1 MINAQEELEVEYKRC
16 VQDIVDFATHSSRLF
31 YREMAFRYWI
41 LLVLNRCEILNHI
54 QKGYEEHHGEENIY
68 ETISAANQELMLP
81 LFQQG
86 KEQSEKKDVCQVK
99 PQSEVSEGDSVKQL
113 HERETG

>member
-41 LLVLNRCEILNHI
+41 LLVVDGWRIIIH
-54 QKGYEEHHGEENIY
+54 
-68 ETISAANQELMLP
+68 
-81 LFQQG
+81 
-86 KEQSEKKDVCQVK
+86 V
-99 PQSEVSEGDSVKQL
+99 
-113 HERETG
+113 

>member
-54 QKGYEEHHGEENIY
+54 
-68 ETISAANQELMLP
+68 
-81 LFQQG
+81 
-86 KEQSEKKDVCQVK
+86 
-99 PQSEVSEGDSVKQL
+99 
-113 HERETG
+113 